1 MADNNQETVDRC
13 KRWYDEDSKHHSSWA
28 RKVDRWYK
36 AYRGVYED
44 SRQAN
49 DWRSD
54 VHPPYLLQIV
64 ETLASGLSDP
74 NPRWKVKPRPKAADS
89 GSIDRLRQGAQQLEL
104 LLAYQREIDGMI
116 LKQRQ
121 HRLQGLIAGLTVWKT
136 YWRYEESIQ
145 KFKKQQVDY
154 FTGET
159 TEYEEEQR
167 LPKRDDPCVDVV
179 DVRDFIWP
187 ESAVSLEA
195 APRLHHRVWMTWE
208 KLKEMQ
214 ASGYYSNV
222 DELGKGKDNEQ
233 RETALGMASES
244 SREQELFE
252 ADRTRGRIQV
262 VEHWIEYGKRVVTI
276 ANNSVLLSDRKNP
289 FDHGNYPFI
298 ACSPIPELFRIPGIS
313 IVELVED
320 LQKMV
325 WQLQRQRLDNLELIN
340 NVIILNPQDGLM
352 EDRVFAP
359 GEQWLVE
366 ARDNAP
372 MALELPVYPAEVS
385 ISAEQT
391 IKADIQGI
399 PGASPAL
406 LGQTD
411 SVEQTATE
419 VSLMANLA
427 QRRLAAQKQQ
437 FTVSDTRVAEQ
448 WIELNRQFLDEARY
462 VAITGKDGDE
472 GWEMIEPEAFQHGDF
487 AIQIEQMDESMIR
500 QERLAEA
507 QSRLQV
513 ALTAIGPAAAIGQP
527 MNLKAYVDDVLEA
540 AGVQDKDRY
549 WSASPQPG
557 GMQAPPGAPAPQPGA
572 PPAPGGVTAPQASDI
587 NAPSN
592 EASQSPEMMMA
603 RLLSQGGGPSNV
615 G

>member
-1 MADNNQETVDRC
+1 MADPRPEIVDDC
-13 KRWYDEDSKHHSSWA
+13 VRWLAEDSKHHSSWV

-36 AYRGVYED
+36 AYRGVYD
-44 SRQAN
+44 DARQAN

-54 VHPPYLLQIV
+54 VHPRYLLQVV
-64 ETLASGLSDP
+64 ETLVSGLSDP
-74 NPRWKVKPRPKAADS
+74 NPRWKTKPRPKAAASVD
-89 GSIDRLRQGAQQLEL
+89 IERLREGAKQLEL
-104 LLAYQREIDGMI
+104 LLAYQRETDGMI

-136 YWRYEESIQ
+136 YWRYEETVETV
-145 KFKKQQVDY
+145 KRTETDY
-154 FTGET
+154 WTGESQEIE
-159 TEYEEEQR
+159 TEER
-167 LPKRDDPCVDVV
+167 LAKRDDPCVDVV

-208 KLKEMQ
+208 KLKELE
-214 ASGYYSNV
+214 AAGYYKNV
-222 DELGKGKDNEQ
+222 DDLGKGKDQEQ

-244 SREQELFE
+244 PREQELHE
-252 ADRTRGRIQV
+252 ADRTRGRISV

-276 ANNSVLLSDRKNP
+276 ANNDVLLSDRKNP
-289 FDHGNYPFI
+289 FQHGGYPFV
-298 ACSPIPELFRIPGIS
+298 ACSPIPELFRIPGVS
-313 IVELVED
+313 IIEIVED
-320 LQKMV
+320 LQRMV
-325 WQLQRQRLDNLELIN
+325 WQLQRQSLDNLELIN

-366 ARDNAP
+366 AMDNSP
-372 MALELPVYPAEVS
+372 QALELPTYPVDVAQSS
-385 ISAEQT
+385 IQSL
-391 IKADIQGI
+391 KADIQGI

-411 SVEQTATE
+411 QVEQTATE

-427 QRRLAAQKQQ
+427 QRRLAMQKQQ
-437 FTVSDTRVAEQ
+437 FTVADTRVAEQ
-448 WIELNRQFLDEARY
+448 WIELNRQFLTEPRW
-462 VAITGKDGDE
+462 VAIVGKDGDE

-487 AIQIEQMDESMIR
+487 AVQIEQMDESMIR

-557 GMQAPPGAPAPQPGA
+557 GMQGPGG
-572 PPAPGGVTAPQASDI
+572 PPAPGGPPQGPPQGVTAPQATDM

-592 EASQSPEMMMA
+592 EFSQSPEMMMA
-603 RLLSQGGGPSNV
+603 RMLSQGGGPSNA